1 MINTALQGSN
11 SVNGREK
18 YFKTV
23 DFGVVV
29 AWPSGQRPH
38 FLTGG
43 TVGVQVQ
50 IPGWLLPFLF
60 FSSYFYPLAFS
71 LLTMLASRDFCE
83 NIFLV

>member
-18 YFKTV
+18 YFNTFN
-23 DFGVVV
+23 FGVVV

-38 FLTGG
+38 FLAGG

-50 IPGWLLPFLF
+50 NPGWLLPFL
-60 FSSYFYPLAFS
+60 FSSYFYPLAFL